1 MDWVAATTSDNG
13 EASSGED
20 NQVEDGVDSLNSPG
34 GLDKVASGVDSSQ
47 EAGLRDL
54 SSQVDIHLSRE
65 DSQEGGPHSKEVDS
79 QVDGPHSREVEAT
92 LPREEAVDG
101 PRVQVVV
108 AKVPLPRD
116 LPQVQ
121 VTSQSL

>member
-1 MDWVAATTSDNG
+1 MAATTSDNG
-13 EASSGED
+13 EASSGVD
-20 NQVEDGVDSLNSPG
+20 SQVEDGVDNLSSLG

-54 SSQVDIHLSRE
+54 SSQVDIHLSRV
-65 DSQEGGPHSKEVDS
+65 DSQEGGLLSKEVDS
-79 QVDGPHSREVEAT
+79 LVDGPLSREVEAT
-92 LPREEAVDG
+92 LPREEVVDG

-121 VTSQSL
+121 VTSPSL